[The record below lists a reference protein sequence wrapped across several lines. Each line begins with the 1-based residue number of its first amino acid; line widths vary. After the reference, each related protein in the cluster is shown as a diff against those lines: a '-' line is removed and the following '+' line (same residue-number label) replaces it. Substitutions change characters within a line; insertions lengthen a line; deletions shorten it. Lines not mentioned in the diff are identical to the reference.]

1 MGRMTRRKV
10 AEYAEKFHVDEDAV
24 LEMSDHD
31 ENAIPKLDT
40 PKKDERPPLGE
51 IAPNSGSGP
60 EDEVADMKKS
70 TKGRKTAK
78 KGSKGIK
85 KDLAASVNVQTEVE
99 EEEAKPV
106 VEDAAE
112 EALNEEHSDEP
123 IDSDAPAV
131 GITETTQ
138 PEKTPS
144 QETLPLRMTRSQ
156 VALAQEQQTLLET
169 NEEAEENDEQEA
181 VQQPSLHIDIQQAE
195 ETSPPPA
202 PASPLATATPKVIAS
217 LRKDNTGMRSTSN
230 KENEGPSEASIPVP
244 ARDAS
249 LTPSRSTSNYDALE
263 AAVVEAATPPSV
275 SRRASAAEVHAVES
289 QQVESPLRVE
299 DVGAL
304 LAEQSV
310 EAQIESP
317 ALAGQEAPVPAAAE
331 APNDVVALEPQPVE
345 ASPKA
350 KNDDTLLPEQPADT
364 PIESPPTQISQETPV
379 SAKEDTQQP
388 QTTSDPPIATDT
400 LKDAL
405 EKVASEVSPA
415 DAPAEKPKPKAK
427 KPAPVVRTTKASAAR
442 MSLAQGDK
450 AGAVKA
456 PSSARPR
463 PSTARQSTVSK
474 PAADKSQRVPS
485 TGAQKP
491 ATEKNEKRTQ
501 QKKEATIPHSKPRPV
516 KLSFPTPPPPPK
528 SKKAPTTSTF
538 QLPGEAIAAKLKAAR
553 EERMKKESD
562 QPEDKKPSTFKA
574 RPAPTL
580 KKPSSAVRPTNATK
594 ARESM
599 LNPKPSVSAA
609 SATGLKRASTVTA
622 GSSSTNR
629 PRATVP
635 PRTSSKPEDKG
646 LKVAKR
652 PTTTPTAPAG
662 PTPSSRP
669 SSLTTRTS
677 SAPRPSLSARPGPP
691 GTATIS
697 TSTSSSAPPAPAGP
711 TARTSSAASTGPQ
724 QQQQQQQR
732 VLSKGTAKGKEIF
745 HRALLAKEAAGREK
759 REKEEAARRARE
771 LAAERGRVKSREWAE
786 KQRKLKMVEAGG

>member
-1 MGRMTRRKV
+1 
-10 AEYAEKFHVDEDAV
+10 
-24 LEMSDHD
+24 
-31 ENAIPKLDT
+31 
-40 PKKDERPPLGE
+40 
-51 IAPNSGSGP
+51 
-60 EDEVADMKKS
+60 
-70 TKGRKTAK
+70 
-78 KGSKGIK
+78 
-85 KDLAASVNVQTEVE
+85 
-99 EEEAKPV
+99 
-106 VEDAAE
+106 
-112 EALNEEHSDEP
+112 
-123 IDSDAPAV
+123 
-131 GITETTQ
+131 
-138 PEKTPS
+138 
-144 QETLPLRMTRSQ
+144 MTRSQ
-156 VALAQEQQTLLET
+156 VALAQEQHTLPET
-169 NEEAEENDEQEA
+169 NEEAKEEDEKEA

-289 QQVESPLRVE
+289 QQAETPLRVE

-304 LAEQSV
+304 LADQSA

-317 ALAGQEAPVPAAAE
+317 APAGQEAPVSADDE
-331 APNDVVALEPQPVE
+331 APNEVVALEPQPVE

-388 QTTSDPPIATDT
+388 QVTSDSPVATDA
-400 LKDAL
+400 LKNAL
-405 EKVASEVSPA
+405 EQVASETSQA

-450 AGAVKA
+450 AGTAKA

-485 TGAQKP
+485 TGPQKP
-491 ATEKNEKRTQ
+491 APGKNEKPTQ

-516 KLSFPTPPPPPK
+516 NLSFPTPPPPPK

-553 EERMKKESD
+553 EERMKKEAD
-562 QPEDKKPSTFKA
+562 QSEDKKPSTFKA
-574 RPAPTL
+574 RPAPAL
-580 KKPSSAVRPTNATK
+580 KKTPSVFRPTNSTK

-599 LNPKPSVSAA
+599 INPKPTGSAA
-609 SATGLKRASTVTA
+609 SSTGLKRASTVTA
-622 GSSSTNR
+622 GTTSTHR
-629 PRATVP
+629 PKATLP
-635 PRTSSKPEDKG
+635 PRPTTKPEDKN

-652 PTTTPTAPAG
+652 PTTIATS
-662 PTPSSRP
+662 SSRP
-669 SSLTTRTS
+669 SSLTPRTS
-677 SAPRPSLSARPGPP
+677 SAPRPSLSARPGAAPL
-691 GTATIS
+691 TT
-697 TSTSSSAPPAPAGP
+697 TSTTSSAPAMG
-711 TARTSSAASTGPQ
+711 SAAPHP
-724 QQQQQQQR
+724 QQQR
-732 VLSKGTAKGKEIF
+732 VLSKGTAKGKEVF
-745 HRALLAKEAAGREK
+745 YRALLAKEAAGKEK
-759 REKEEAARRARE
+759 KEKEEAARRARE

-786 KQRKLKMVEAGG
+786 KRRMLKKVEGGGAGGGSKRGDGDGGAAVATATDKGPRRVTEGGKEGKEEGSAVLVQGGEQVAVPAGAAEAER

>member
-1 MGRMTRRKV
+1 MGRMTRRKA

-31 ENAIPKLDT
+31 ESAIAKLDT
-40 PKKDERPPLGE
+40 PKKDERTPLGE
-51 IAPNSGSGP
+51 IAPNSGSGH

-78 KGSKGIK
+78 KGSKGRN
-85 KDLAASVNVQTEVE
+85 KDLAATANVQMEVE

-106 VEDAAE
+106 VEGAAE
-112 EALNEEHSDEP
+112 EACNEELGDEP
-123 IDSDAPAV
+123 IDSDAPAI

-138 PEKTPS
+138 PEKMPS

-156 VALAQEQQTLLET
+156 VALAQEQQTLPET
-169 NEEAEENDEQEA
+169 NEEAEEEDGKEA

-202 PASPLATATPKVIAS
+202 PASPLATATPKVVAS
-217 LRKDNTGMRSTSN
+217 LRKETAGMRSTSN

-289 QQVESPLRVE
+289 QQVETPIRLE

-304 LAEQSV
+304 LAESSA

-317 ALAGQEAPVPAAAE
+317 APAGQEAPVFADDE
-331 APNDVVALEPQPVE
+331 APNEVVALEPPPVE

-350 KNDDTLLPEQPADT
+350 KNNDTPLPEQPADT
-364 PIESPPTQISQETPV
+364 PIESPPTQISQEAPV
-379 SAKEDTQQP
+379 SAKEVTQQP
-388 QTTSDPPIATDT
+388 QVTSDPLVPHA
-400 LKDAL
+400 LNNAL
-405 EKVASEVSPA
+405 EQAASQASQA

-450 AGAVKA
+450 AGAAKA

-474 PAADKSQRVPS
+474 PAADKSQRLPFAG
-485 TGAQKP
+485 TQKP
-491 ATEKNEKRTQ
+491 ASEKNEKPTQ

-516 KLSFPTPPPPPK
+516 NLSFPTPPPPPK
-528 SKKAPTTSTF
+528 SKMAPTTSTF

-553 EERMKKESD
+553 EERMKKEAD
-562 QPEDKKPSTFKA
+562 QPEEKKPPMFKA
-574 RPAPTL
+574 RPAPAL
-580 KKPSSAVRPTNATK
+580 KKTPSVVRPTNATK
-594 ARESM
+594 TRESM
-599 LNPKPSVSAA
+599 VNTKASASAA
-609 SATGLKRASTVTA
+609 SSTGSKRASTVNAAST
-622 GSSSTNR
+622 STNR
-629 PRATVP
+629 PKVTVP
-635 PRTSSKPEDKG
+635 PRPTTKPEDRG

-652 PTTTPTAPAG
+652 PTTTATS
-662 PTPSSRP
+662 SSRP
-669 SSLTTRTS
+669 PSLTTRTS

-691 GTATIS
+691 STTTS
-697 TSTSSSAPPAPAGP
+697 TSTSTSLSAPMAPAGS
-711 TARTSSAASTGPQ
+711 TSSAAPQ
-724 QQQQQQQR
+724 QQQQQR
-732 VLSKGTAKGKEIF
+732 ILSKGTAKGKEIF
-745 HRALLAKEAAGREK
+745 QRALLAKEAAGKEK

-786 KQRKLKMVEAGG
+786 KRRVLKSVERGGGKRGGGE